1 MYNPLRFQVLM
12 SSKGVK
18 DIPLF
23 PEVAPKREHR
33 KKRSSSSSQRR
44 TIDCFSQPLSAGTS
58 SDPVTPQ
65 PVPKSRRSSSASSST
80 QRRVC
85 TQDVTPPQKRV
96 TFSEPLEQPS
106 ITTSSSYCGFS
117 LPFALSSGI
126 PFGRS
131 LDYHFPSVSDPAP
144 LSLSSSFTG

>member
-1 MYNPLRFQVLM
+1 MCNLLRFQVLM
-12 SSKGVK
+12 SSKKVK

-23 PEVAPKREHR
+23 PEVIPKREHR

-44 TIDCFSQPLSAGTS
+44 TVDCFSDPLSAGPS
-58 SDPVTPQ
+58 PDPVTPQ
-65 PVPKSRRSSSASSST
+65 PVPKSRRSSSVASLT

-106 ITTSSSYCGFS
+106 VTTFSSYCGIS
-117 LPFALSSGI
+117 LPSALSSGI
-126 PFGRS
+126 LFGRS
-131 LDYHFPSVSDPAP
+131 LDYHFPSVSDST
-144 LSLSSSFTG
+144 LSMLSSSTG